1 MSNDRVD
8 SRIEDLPEKK
18 RETFDERIDKE
29 KDELADRL
37 AEKHLATIENQMMAD
52 REELSDFNVIV
63 SGFRDREKTDYRYIR
78 TEPFIHKNKKN
89 VDILLASPEEGI
101 AVFVEYERTLASG
114 TDEKIGRF
122 GKRKDFIQSGGDSDL
137 DADAYLKDVLNTE
150 LDATDFVV
158 SSQHTPQDR
167 LRGAGERK
175 ELNFCVWTLGSHGVT
190 CSIHFYLVKKG
201 KKESFEGHTEDELE
215 SYIIDEL
222 ASRVRKQDYLSFTFS
237 SSRFLKLKH
246 MAVVLVTRYHG
257 KGNDTFTF
265 DEWEHLFVE
274 QDIELNNYLD
284 KEKKTVYANFIS
296 YGRACDVVTLEE
308 DRGDILENGYRIKSS
323 ATSDVGKL
331 EAELEQKMAERRM
344 ADDYEK
350 QLRELKRQLLEEIQP
365 TEETT
370 LSDFTDT
377 SGR

>member
-8 SRIEDLPEKK
+8 SRIEGLTEKK
-18 RETFDERIDKE
+18 RERFDERME
-29 KDELADRL
+29 EEEDEIADEL
-37 AEKHLATIENQMMAD
+37 AEKHLDTIENQMRDD

-89 VDILLASPEEGI
+89 FDLLLASPEEGI
-101 AVFVEYERTLASG
+101 AVFVEYERSLASG
-114 TDEKIGRF
+114 TDEKVGRVS
-122 GKRKDFIQSGGDSDL
+122 KRKDFVESGGDSDL
-137 DADAYLKDVLNTE
+137 DADAYLEDVLNTE

-175 ELNFCVWTLGSHGVT
+175 KLNFCVWTLGSHGVT
-190 CSIHFYLVKKG
+190 CSIHYYPVKKG
-201 KKESFEGHTEDELE
+201 KKEPFKGHTEDELE

-222 ASRVRKQDYLSFTFS
+222 AGRVRKQDYLSFTFS
-237 SSRFLKLKH
+237 SSKFLKLKH

-257 KGNDTFTF
+257 KGNETFTF
-265 DEWEHLFVE
+265 EEWEHLFAE

-284 KEKKTVYANFIS
+284 EEKETVYENFIS
-296 YGRACDVVTLEE
+296 YGRVCNVVTLEE
-308 DRGDILENGYRIKSS
+308 ERGDILENGYRIKSS
-323 ATSDVGKL
+323 ATSDVEKL
-331 EAELEQKMAERRM
+331 ETELEQKMAEHRM
-344 ADDYEK
+344 TDDYEE
-350 QLRELKRQLLEEIQP
+350 QLREMKQRLLAEIQP

-370 LSDFTDT
+370 LFDFTNT
-377 SGR
+377 E

>member
-29 KDELADRL
+29 EDELADRL
-37 AEKHLATIENQMMAD
+37 AEKHLAAIENQMMAD

-114 TDEKIGRF
+114 TDKKIGRF

-201 KKESFEGHTEDELE
+201 KKEPFEGHTEDELE

>member
-29 KDELADRL
+29 EDELADRL
-37 AEKHLATIENQMMAD
+37 AEKHLAAIENQMMAD

-201 KKESFEGHTEDELE
+201 KKEPFEGHTEDELE